1 MSMSAERRQGQGKL
15 RNCIFPSYYF
25 EVEYDLQQTTV
36 IASANRPVVKHLGNI
51 EYIRVLDG
59 TRVPNGIY
67 NLELDARQTAEVVGV
82 RKRLDTWELVPV

>member
-1 MSMSAERRQGQGKL
+1 
-15 RNCIFPSYYF
+15 
-25 EVEYDLQQTTV
+25 
-36 IASANRPVVKHLGNI
+36 VVKHLGNI